1 MFYFE
6 KICIK
11 YTLKYPEHRVE
22 NAWQCVISLA
32 YGRGFLFLFE
42 FLGFFLDFPLK
53 KKKQNSNTLTKV
65 LSKL

>member
-6 KICIK
+6 RKSIK
-11 YTLKYPEHRVE
+11 YTLKYPEHTVE

-53 KKKQNSNTLTKV
+53 KLKKN
-65 LSKL
+65 

>member
-1 MFYFE
+1 MQSLNE
-6 KICIK
+6 K
-11 YTLKYPEHRVE
+11 YNTLKYPEHRVE

-53 KKKQNSNTLTKV
+53 NKKKFSNILNKFL
-65 LSKL
+65 LSE

>member
-1 MFYFE
+1 MQSLNE
-6 KICIK
+6 K
-11 YTLKYPEHRVE
+11 YNTLKYPEHRVE

-53 KKKQNSNTLTKV
+53 K
-65 LSKL
+65 

>member
-1 MFYFE
+1 MYFE

-53 KKKQNSNTLTKV
+53 KETKFKHSNQSSKQI
-65 LSKL
+65 